1 MNTVKSFW
9 LGWGSLCVAGAGA
22 YVVAKRS
29 INADRQARLEEQRK
43 KKSMIESLEYSQ
55 NVPSHPGSAS
65 AMGGSRTR
73 TEEETER
80 LKREEPRVDHAFH
93 PSLEQAAKDVHPTE
107 QMSDK
112 EYNRLYGKSKYES
125 ATPFRSRKGDRF
137 SDI

>member
-43 KKSMIESLEYSQ
+43 KKSMVESLEYSQ

-65 AMGGSRTR
+65 AMGGTRTR
-73 TEEETER
+73 TDDQSQRPRQDED
-80 LKREEPRVDHAFH
+80 RVDHAFR
-93 PSLEQAAKDVHPTE
+93 PSLEQAAKDVAPTE
-107 QMSDK
+107 PLSDK

-125 ATPFRSRKGDRF
+125 SKPFRSPKGDRF
-137 SDI
+137 S